1 MNQLFRRKTYSETD
15 TSTNLLRV
23 LGTWDIV
30 FFGIAAIIGAGSFS
44 SLGEAV
50 FRGGPGVILLYL
62 ICGFACGFT
71 ALCYA
76 EFASRIPTAGS
87 AYTYAYASFG
97 ELIAWVIGWALIM
110 EYSFG
115 NIYVA
120 FSWSDY
126 FTSFLERLGMHIPD
140 YLTCSYTEAKKAFQ
154 NGSENKELI
163 NAWVNAPLLGSLKFI
178 VDIPAL
184 VINGL
189 ITWLCYRGVKE
200 SKNFN
205 NSLVILKL
213 AVIVLVILVGYS
225 YINTENW
232 TPVSLE
238 TGNPSFMPNGFA
250 GVMSAVSGV
259 FFAYIGFDALS
270 VLSEETKDPQKTLP
284 KGMIIS
290 LVLCTVIYIAL
301 TLVLTGMV
309 DYRKFDGI
317 GDPLSFIFE
326 KTNANVAWMELTVS
340 FVAIVAIT
348 TVLLVFQ
355 MGQPRIWYAMSRDGL
370 MPKKFQDVHPK
381 YKTPS
386 FATIVTGIVV
396 GVPIIFTDKT
406 FILDFTSIG
415 TIFAFV
421 LVCAGV
427 LMLPPK
433 EKLKGRFHLPYIN
446 GKIIFPIIF
455 IGGLVGFYSYQPTFF
470 EEPDTV
476 VITKNGETLLNGKKY
491 TIQEIE
497 NNLLTSQKNVKE
509 PFFVLKNETKDN
521 SKSIENSFKTFSN
534 KHQIV
539 IKDNTYLEFRIAI
552 FVFIILNILLCI
564 LTFIKNLSLIPLIGL
579 SSCLYLLTGMSH
591 ENWFYFGIWFAVGLV
606 IYFFYGYKNSKLR
619 NA

>member
-1 MNQLFRRKTYSETD
+1 MNQLFRRKNYSEND
-15 TSTNLLRV
+15 HPSGLLRV
-23 LGTWDIV
+23 LGVWDIV

-44 SLGEAV
+44 SLGEAI
-50 FRGGPGVILLYL
+50 FKGGPGVTVLYI
-62 ICGFACGFT
+62 ICGVACAFT

-97 ELIAWVIGWALIM
+97 ELMAWVIGWALIM

-126 FTSFLERLGMHIPD
+126 FTSFLERLGYHIPD
-140 YLTCSYTEAKKAFQ
+140 YFTCSYSEAKKAFL
-154 NGSENKELI
+154 GKSENAELI
-163 NAWVNAPLLGSLKFI
+163 NAWKTAPIIGGLKII

-205 NSLVILKL
+205 NSLVLLKL
-213 AVIVLVILVGYS
+213 GAIVLVILVGVAYV
-225 YINTENW
+225 NTENW
-232 TPVSLE
+232 TPISLE
-238 TGNPSFMPNGFA
+238 TGERSFMPNGFS

-270 VLSEETKDPQKTLP
+270 VLSEETKNPQKNLP
-284 KGMIIS
+284 RGMIIS

-309 DYRKFDGI
+309 DYRKFDGV

-326 KTNANVAWMELTVS
+326 KSNANVAWMELTVS

-370 MPKKFQDVHPK
+370 MPQKFQSIHPTH
-381 YKTPS
+381 KTPA
-386 FATIVTGIVV
+386 FATIVTGLVV
-396 GVPIIFTDKT
+396 GIPILFTDKS

-421 LVCAGV
+421 LVCGGV
-427 LMLPPK
+427 LLLPAK

-446 GKIIFPIIF
+446 AKIIFPVIF
-455 IGGLVGFYSYQPTFF
+455 IGGLVLFHFFQPEFF
-470 EEPDTV
+470 AH
-476 VITKNGETLLNGKKY
+476 LLDWSDPVEG
-491 TIQEIE
+491 
-497 NNLLTSQKNVKE
+497 
-509 PFFVLKNETKDN
+509 
-521 SKSIENSFKTFSN
+521 
-534 KHQIV
+534 
-539 IKDNTYLEFRIAI
+539 EFRISI
-552 FVFIILNILLCI
+552 FFFILINLVLCV
-564 LTFIKNLSLIPLIGL
+564 LAFVKNLSLIPLIGL

-591 ENWFYFGIWFAVGLV
+591 NNWFWFGLWFAIGLV
-606 IYFFYGYKNSKLR
+606 FYFLYGYKHSKLR
-619 NA
+619 ASNNG